1 MDIQLKP
8 VIKEKSEPQTAGQS
22 ESLLQKVKSHNYD
35 VRSRDEASS
44 TFCVTSL
51 PLNCETF
58 NMDDTF
64 YLQFFNFCLSVLKSD
79 SRWHLTLYE
88 SVFHLNFLILCEDE
102 RVEVFALEI
111 RPEF

>member
-1 MDIQLKP
+1 MIKREPVKNEKFMDIQLKP

-64 YLQFFNFCLSVLKSD
+64 FLQFFNFQFF
-79 SRWHLTLYE
+79 T
-88 SVFHLNFLILCEDE
+88 
-102 RVEVFALEI
+102 
-111 RPEF
+111 